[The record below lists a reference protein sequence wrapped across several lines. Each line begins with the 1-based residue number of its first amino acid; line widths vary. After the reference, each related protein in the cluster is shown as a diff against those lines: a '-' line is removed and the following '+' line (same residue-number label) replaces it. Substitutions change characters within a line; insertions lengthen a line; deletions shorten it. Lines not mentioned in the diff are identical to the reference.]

1 MKHLFRIALTGIII
15 FSMHKLPARENRH
28 IQPFNKTKTQT
39 AEAKTITHVTPQTE
53 RVLYHLL
60 KGCLTQF
67 RKNGLQAALDE
78 FYVLAHNHVFP
89 EDNFFAVQEGQ
100 LYRCRQLSGERFAHY
115 IDKFGIKTI
124 INLRGIES
132 RPTWWHEEIAVSRK
146 KNVNHYDIPMSAKI
160 MTPKS
165 QLLELLYIYD
175 NAPRPI
181 LIHCKS
187 GADRTGEAAAIWVLD
202 QMKHSNTEAARQL
215 AVDFGHSPGRF
226 PAKDF
231 LIKIWQNRQWLIREY
246 NPSNYPQFARLEN
259 NLRCLQGKPI
269 TPVVITTK
277 NKAQ

>member
-1 MKHLFRIALTGIII
+1 MKNLFRMVISIII
-15 FSMHKLPARENRH
+15 LSIQALPAREKQYA
-28 IQPFNKTKTQT
+28 QPPNQTKAHLVKANT
-39 AEAKTITHVTPQTE
+39 AINVSPDTE
-53 RVLYHLL
+53 KVLYHLL

-100 LYRCRQLSGERFAHY
+100 LYRCRQLSGQRFAHY

-124 INLRGIES
+124 INLRGVES
-132 RPTWWHEEIAVSRK
+132 RPTWWQEEIAVSRK
-146 KNVNHYDIPMSAKI
+146 KNVNHYDIHMDAKV

-202 QMKHSNTEAARQL
+202 QMGRSNTEAARQL
-215 AVDFGHSPGRF
+215 AVDLGHSPGRF

-231 LIKIWQNRQWLIREY
+231 LIKIWQNRQWLIHEY
-246 NPSNYPQFARLEN
+246 NPSNYPQFARSKNE
-259 NLRCLQGKPI
+259 LQYLQRKLI
-269 TPVVITTK
+269 TSHVMMTT

>member
-1 MKHLFRIALTGIII
+1 MKHLLRTTIII
-15 FSMHKLPARENRH
+15 LIVSIQELPAREKPHTLPLNH
-28 IQPFNKTKTQT
+28 IKIDTPMGKPTKEAILDTEKTL
-39 AEAKTITHVTPQTE
+39 H
-53 RVLYHLL
+53 YLL
-60 KGCLTQF
+60 KACLTQF

-89 EDNFFAVQEGQ
+89 EDNFFAVQEGH
-100 LYRCRQLSGERFAHY
+100 LYRCRQLSGQRFAHY

-124 INLRGIES
+124 INLRGVES
-132 RPTWWHEEIAVSRK
+132 RPTWWQEEIAVSRK
-146 KNVNHYDIPMSAKI
+146 KNVNHYDIHMDAKI

-165 QLLELLYIYD
+165 QLLELLYLYD

-202 QMKHSNTEAARQL
+202 QMGRSNTEAARQL

-246 NPSNYPQFARLEN
+246 NPSNYPQFARSKN
-259 NLRCLQGKPI
+259 SVQCLQSKLI
-269 TPVVITTK
+269 TSDDGIVAK

>member
-1 MKHLFRIALTGIII
+1 MKYLCRVVITIII
-15 FSMHKLPARENRH
+15 LSIQKLPARENTH
-28 IQPFNKTKTQT
+28 TQPPNQMKTAPTTTNT
-39 AEAKTITHVTPQTE
+39 AINVTSDTE
-53 RVLYHLL
+53 KVLYHLL

-78 FYVLAHNHVFP
+78 FYVLAHNHIFP
-89 EDNFFAVQEGQ
+89 EDNFFPVQEGH
-100 LYRCRQLSGERFAHY
+100 LYRCRQLSGQRFAHY

-124 INLRGIES
+124 INLRGVES
-132 RPTWWHEEIAVSRK
+132 RPTWWQEEIAVSRK
-146 KNVNHYDIPMSAKI
+146 KNVNHYDIHMDAKV

-202 QMKHSNTEAARQL
+202 QMGRSNTEAARQL

-246 NPSNYPQFARLEN
+246 NPSNYPQFARSGKGVQ
-259 NLRCLQGKPI
+259 CLQNRSI
-269 TPVVITTK
+269 TPVVIT
-277 NKAQ
+277 AQK